1 MNWANNIHA
10 SILKVSSYSICLEGC
25 SDSFPYHLWF
35 RGGFVR
41 LVFMN
46 VDVEDRF
53 NNVERMFKMKV
64 GKVE

>member
-1 MNWANNIHA
+1 MI
-10 SILKVSSYSICLEGC
+10 
-25 SDSFPYHLWF
+25 SFPYHLWF

>member
-1 MNWANNIHA
+1 MIR
-10 SILKVSSYSICLEGC
+10 
-25 SDSFPYHLWF
+25 FPYHLWF

-46 VDVEDRF
+46 VEDRF